1 MTRIPLLVETIEC
14 TQFRSIY
21 LKKEIFFRI
30 FFCIFR
36 ICIKF
41 RTFSKKDDAHS
52 LCISEITDHEK
63 RAKTNV

>member
-1 MTRIPLLVETIEC
+1 MTSIPLLVERIEV
-14 TQFRSIY
+14 TQLRSIY
-21 LKKEIFFRI
+21 LKNKRFFLI

-52 LCISEITDHEK
+52 LCISEITDYEK
-63 RAKTNV
+63 RA

>member
-1 MTRIPLLVETIEC
+1 MTGIPLLVETIEW

-21 LKKEIFFRI
+21 LKNKRFLLRFFSA
-30 FFCIFR
+30 FFKSAF
-36 ICIKF
+36 KF

-63 RAKTNV
+63 PA

>member
-1 MTRIPLLVETIEC
+1 MTSIPLLVERIEV
-14 TQFRSIY
+14 TQLRSIY
-21 LKKEIFFRI
+21 LKNKRFFLI

-52 LCISEITDHEK
+52 LCISDITDHEK
-63 RAKTNV
+63 RA

>member
-1 MTRIPLLVETIEC
+1 MTSIPLLVETIEWK
-14 TQFRSIY
+14 QFRCIY
-21 LKKEIFFRI
+21 AKNKRLFLNFFL
-30 FFCIFR
+30 IFR

-52 LCISEITDHEK
+52 LCISEINDHEK

>member
-1 MTRIPLLVETIEC
+1 MTSIPLLVETIEV
-14 TQFRSIY
+14 TQFICIY
-21 LKKEIFFRI
+21 AKNKRYFLN

-52 LCISEITDHEK
+52 LCISENTIQEK